1 LRSFPYSLLT
11 PNFFPSP
18 LPIIQPQANNGFAAF
33 GWYRVILGGTI
44 LALLMARV
52 PLEIM
57 E

>member
-1 LRSFPYSLLT
+1 LSPFSLLI
-11 PNFFPSP
+11 PNFFSSP